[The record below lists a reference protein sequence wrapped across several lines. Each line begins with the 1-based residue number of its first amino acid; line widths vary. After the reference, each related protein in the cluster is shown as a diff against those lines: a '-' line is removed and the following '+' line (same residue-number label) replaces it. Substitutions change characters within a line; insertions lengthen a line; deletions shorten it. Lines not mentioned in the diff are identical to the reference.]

1 MGSISR
7 RRRRQ
12 PLVSNAISRRTVTR
26 LLGLGGV
33 SLLLERCAPL
43 PPAHSAPE
51 TRPAR
56 ELPKAEH
63 GPIDRA
69 LPDHVPQAFS
79 GDDPEL
85 AHAVL
90 WDKKAFISAHGGAL
104 PPPGERVPLVVIG
117 GGIAGLTTAYALR
130 AHAPVVLERARRFG
144 GNSRGE
150 SWRGID
156 YAIGA
161 AYFIEPDEGSDIA
174 ALIAEL
180 GLARDHTVKSTEDP
194 VVLGSRRYD
203 AFWDGSSDPDR
214 RQEFQRLRKHFVDI
228 LEGADGQPYPDIPVF
243 DEEARRGI
251 DDLDRITFI
260 EHLRSVAGGRLHP
273 HVETAIEHYCWSSF
287 GASATE
293 IGAASGLNF
302 YCAEFGDVAIMPG
315 GNAGVAERLLARLER
330 SLPAA
335 NLRPGSLVLDVRLA
349 DDGALVSYVDSA
361 GAVRTVHAQ
370 AVVMA
375 CPKFVAAKLVDGL
388 DGERLKAIERL
399 RYRAYLVANLLIER
413 PIAPDFYDLFLAG
426 AGTTDLTDVQRAAD
440 KQKVTDVVLA
450 TFAGHDERRSVLT
463 LYRGIPYDGAR
474 PQLYEEGSFT
484 TFKAEFERQIAGE
497 ILPLLGLRPDD
508 VSELRLARWGHPLPV
523 ADSGLIADRVVD
535 TLRAPLGGRVFFVN
549 QDNWALPAFETAVTE
564 ALAFA
569 PEVDRLL
576 RRG

>member
-1 MGSISR
+1 MGSIG
-7 RRRRQ
+7 RRQ
-12 PLVSNAISRRTVTR
+12 GGPPLAAAAISRRTVTR
-26 LLGLGGV
+26 MLGLGGV

-43 PPAHSAPE
+43 PRPQTAPRSTPAAERPE
-51 TRPAR
+51 AGY
-56 ELPKAEH
+56 

-69 LPDHVPQAFS
+69 LPDRVAAVFS

-90 WDKKAFISAHGGAL
+90 WDKQAFIGAHGGAL
-104 PPPGERVPLVVIG
+104 PPPGERVPLLVIG
-117 GGIAGLTTAYALR
+117 GGIAGLTSAYALR
-130 AHAPVVLERARRFG
+130 ARAPVVLEQARRFG

-161 AYFIEPDEGSDIA
+161 AYFIEPDKGSDIA

-180 GLARDHTVKSTEDP
+180 GLSRDHAMKSTEDP

-203 AFWDGSSDPDR
+203 AFWDGDSDPVR
-214 RQEFQRLRKHFVDI
+214 RPEFRRLKKYFVDI
-228 LEGADGQPYPDIPVF
+228 LEGADGREFPDIPVF
-243 DEEARRGI
+243 DAPARRRI
-251 DDLDRITFI
+251 DALDRVTFI
-260 EHLRSVAGGRLHP
+260 EHLRAVAGGPLHP
-273 HVETAIEHYCWSSF
+273 HVEAAIEHYCWSSF

-302 YCAEFGDVAIMPG
+302 YCAEFGDIAVMPG

-330 SLPAA
+330 SLPAG

-349 DDGALVSYVDSA
+349 DDGVLVSYVDHA

-375 CPKFVAAKLVDGL
+375 CPKFVAAKLLDAL
-388 DGERLKAIERL
+388 DGDRVRAIERL
-399 RYRAYLVANLLIER
+399 RYRAYLVANLLVER
-413 PIAPDFYDLFLAG
+413 PLAPDFYDLFLAG
-426 AGTTDLTDVQRAAD
+426 DGTADLADVQPAAE

-474 PQLYEEGSFT
+474 PRLYEDGAFAT
-484 TFKAEFERQIAGE
+484 YQAEFERQIAGE

-508 VSELRLARWGHPLPV
+508 VTELRLARWGHPLPV
-523 ADSGLIADRVVD
+523 AESGLIADGVVD
-535 TLRAPLGGRVFFVN
+535 TLRRPLGGRIFFVN

-569 PEVDRLL
+569 PEVDRVL
-576 RRG
+576 RGV